1 MSSGGTMDDMNFLH
15 QTFDDPQSANFP
27 PIVIVEDDKLLGMSL
42 KRYLEQTL
50 KLKVLLFSSA
60 EDCLMDF
67 GRTHSTESPFC
78 LISDISLGQGSDGL
92 LLIDILKDKG
102 FEFVSIVMTG
112 FASIETAIAATKKG
126 VFHYLTKPFEPENLK
141 KLVIQA
147 LQTKLSTSL
156 PREILTEGESLFNN
170 ASRNRLPSKLKIDR
184 PTVEDSFEG
193 MIGRSKA
200 MREVFERIT
209 KVAKSDSTIL
219 IMGPSG
225 TGKELV
231 ASAIHKL
238 STRGQKNRVSVNCGA
253 IPGELLESELFG
265 HMKGSFTGA
274 ISNRKGRFEL
284 AQGGSVFLDEIGDMP
299 LLLQVKLLRVLQERQ
314 IEPVGSTE
322 LVPIDVRVIAATHRD
337 LEKAVQEGKFREDLF
352 YRLNV
357 IPIRMPALKERRED
371 IPLLISHF
379 LDRFVSAD
387 RSNEISFAPLT
398 MDLLLGYDWPGNVRE
413 LENVIERLVILRG
426 GNEILPEDLPAK
438 IFRSNPLATQTYKT
452 LFELPEIGVDLKQI
466 LSDIEDSLI
475 VQAMNRTGGNK
486 NQASKLLALNRT
498 TLIEKM
504 KKKNIEI

>member
-1 MSSGGTMDDMNFLH
+1 MDDINFLH
-15 QTFDDPQSANFP
+15 QSFDGSEANNFP
-27 PIVIVEDDKLLGMSL
+27 PIIIVEDDKLLGMSL
-42 KRYLEQTL
+42 KKYLEQSL
-50 KLKVLLFSSA
+50 KLNVQLFTSSEDLLMNFA
-60 EDCLMDF
+60 KNHPKDD
-67 GRTHSTESPFC
+67 PFC
-78 LISDISLGQGSDGL
+78 LITDISLEQGSDGL

-126 VFHYLTKPFEPENLK
+126 VFHYLTKPFELENLK

-147 LQTKLSTSL
+147 LQTKLATIL
-156 PREILTEGESLFNN
+156 PREILSEGEGVFNESSKLRSL
-170 ASRNRLPSKLKIDR
+170 SKLKIDR
-184 PTVEDSFEG
+184 PNVEDQFQG
-193 MIGRSKA
+193 MIGRSRA
-200 MREVFERIT
+200 MKEVFERIE
-209 KVAKSDSTIL
+209 KVAKTDSTIL

-238 STRGQKNRVSVNCGA
+238 SSRSTNNRISVNCGA

-265 HMKGSFTGA
+265 HIKGAFTGA

-284 AQGGSVFLDEIGDMP
+284 AQNGTIFLDEIGDMP
-299 LLLQVKLLRVLQERQ
+299 QLLQVKLLRVLQERV
-314 IEPVGSTE
+314 IEAVGSSE
-322 LVPIDVRVIAATHRD
+322 VLPIDVRVIAATHRD
-337 LEKAVQEGKFREDLF
+337 LEKAVSEGKFREDLF

-357 IPIRMPALKERRED
+357 IPIKMPALKERRED

-387 RSNEISFAPLT
+387 RSNEISFASLT
-398 MDLLLGYDWPGNVRE
+398 MDLLMGYDWPGNVRE

-438 IFRSNPLATQTYKT
+438 IFRSNPLATNHYKT
-452 LFELPEIGVDLKQI
+452 LFELPEPGVDLKQI

-475 VQAMNRTGGNK
+475 RQAMNRTGGNK

-504 KKKNIEI
+504 KKKNLEM

>member
-1 MSSGGTMDDMNFLH
+1 MDDMNFLH
-15 QTFDDPQSANFP
+15 QNFDGAATNGFP
-27 PIVIVEDDKLLGMSL
+27 PIIIVEDDKLLGMSL
-42 KRYLEQTL
+42 RKYLEQTL
-50 KLKVLLFSSA
+50 KLKVELYTSS
-60 EDCLMDF
+60 EDCLMNF
-67 GRTHSTESPFC
+67 AKTHPKEKPFC
-78 LISDISLGQGSDGL
+78 LVTDISLEQGSDGL
-92 LLIDILKDKG
+92 LLIDMLKDRG

-126 VFHYLTKPFEPENLK
+126 VFHYLTKPFELENLK
-141 KLVIQA
+141 RLVIQA
-147 LQTKLSTSL
+147 LQTKLATVL
-156 PREILTEGESLFNN
+156 PREILSEGEGVFADGNRSKNV
-170 ASRNRLPSKLKIDR
+170 SRLKIDR
-184 PTVEDSFEG
+184 PTVEDIYEG

-200 MREVFERIT
+200 MREVFGRIE
-209 KVAKSDSTIL
+209 KVAKTDSTVL

-238 STRGQKNRVSVNCGA
+238 SPRSNKNRVSVNCGA
-253 IPGELLESELFG
+253 IPSELLESELFG
-265 HMKGSFTGA
+265 HMKGAFTGA

-284 AQGGSVFLDEIGDMP
+284 AEGGTIFLDEIGDMP
-299 LLLQVKLLRVLQERQ
+299 QLLQVKLLRVLQERQ
-314 IEPVGSTE
+314 IESVGSSETTN
-322 LVPIDVRVIAATHRD
+322 IDVRVIAATHRD
-337 LEKAVQEGKFREDLF
+337 LEKAVSEGKFREDLF

-398 MDLLLGYDWPGNVRE
+398 MDLLMGYDWPGNVRE

-438 IFRSNPLATQTYKT
+438 IFRSNPLATHHYKT
-452 LFELPEIGVDLKQI
+452 LFELPEPGVDLKQI

-475 VQAMNRTGGNK
+475 KQAMDRTRGNK
-486 NQASKLLALNRT
+486 NQASKLLSLNRT

-504 KKKNIEI
+504 KKKNLEM

>member
-1 MSSGGTMDDMNFLH
+1 MDDMNFLH
-15 QTFDDPQSANFP
+15 QNFDGAAAVGFP
-27 PIVIVEDDKLLGMSL
+27 PIIIVEDDKLLGMSL
-42 KRYLEQTL
+42 KKYLEQTL
-50 KLKVLLFSSA
+50 KLKVELYTSS
-60 EDCLMDF
+60 EDCLMNF
-67 GRTHSTESPFC
+67 AKNHPKEKPFC
-78 LISDISLGQGSDGL
+78 LVTDISLEQGSDGL
-92 LLIDILKDKG
+92 LLIDMLKDRG

-126 VFHYLTKPFEPENLK
+126 VFHYLTKPFELENLK
-141 KLVIQA
+141 RLVIQA
-147 LQTKLSTSL
+147 LQTKLATVL
-156 PREILTEGESLFNN
+156 PREILTEGEGVFND
-170 ASRNRLPSKLKIDR
+170 ANRSKLSSKLKIDR
-184 PTVEDSFEG
+184 PTVEDIYEG
-193 MIGRSKA
+193 MIGRSRA
-200 MREVFERIT
+200 MREVFDRIE
-209 KVAKSDSTIL
+209 KVAKTDSTVL

-238 STRGQKNRVSVNCGA
+238 STRKNKNRISVNCGA

-265 HMKGSFTGA
+265 HVKGAFTGA

-284 AQGGSVFLDEIGDMP
+284 AEGGTIFLDEIGDMP
-299 LLLQVKLLRVLQERQ
+299 QLLQVKLLRVLQERQ
-314 IEPVGSTE
+314 IEPVGSAETTD
-322 LVPIDVRVIAATHRD
+322 IDVRVIAATHRD
-337 LEKAVQEGKFREDLF
+337 LEKAVLEGKFREDLF

-387 RSNEISFAPLT
+387 RSNEISFAPLA
-398 MDLLLGYDWPGNVRE
+398 MDLLMGYDWPGNVRE

-438 IFRSNPLATQTYKT
+438 IFRSNPLATNQYKT
-452 LFELPEIGVDLKQI
+452 LFELPEPGVDLKQI

-475 VQAMNRTGGNK
+475 KQAMDRTRGNK
-486 NQASKLLALNRT
+486 NQASKLLSLNRT

-504 KKKNIEI
+504 KKKNLDL

>member
-1 MSSGGTMDDMNFLH
+1 MDDMNFLH
-15 QTFDDPQSANFP
+15 QSFDGTKASEFP
-27 PIVIVEDDKLLGMSL
+27 PIIVVEDDKLLGLSL
-42 KRYLEQTL
+42 KKYLEQSL
-50 KLKVLLFSSA
+50 KLNVHLFASS
-60 EDCLMDF
+60 EDCLMNFAKNHPKDA
-67 GRTHSTESPFC
+67 PFC
-78 LISDISLGQGSDGL
+78 LITDISLEQGSDGL

-126 VFHYLTKPFEPENLK
+126 VFHYLTKPFELENLK

-147 LQTKLSTSL
+147 LQTKLSTVL
-156 PREILTEGESLFNN
+156 PRDIVSEGEGVF
-170 ASRNRLPSKLKIDR
+170 ADAGRLKGLSKLKIDR
-184 PTVEDSFEG
+184 PTVEDQFEG
-193 MIGRSKA
+193 MIGRSRI
-200 MREVFERIT
+200 MRDVFERIK
-209 KVAKSDSTIL
+209 KVANSDSTVL

-231 ASAIHKL
+231 ANAIHKL
-238 STRGQKNRVSVNCGA
+238 SSRGLKNRVSVNCGA

-265 HMKGSFTGA
+265 HVKGAFTGA

-284 AQGGSVFLDEIGDMP
+284 AHTGSIFLDEIGDMP
-299 LLLQVKLLRVLQERQ
+299 QLLQVKLLRVLQERQ
-314 IEPVGSTE
+314 IEQVGSADTID
-322 LVPIDVRVIAATHRD
+322 IDVRVIAATHRD
-337 LEKAVQEGKFREDLF
+337 LEKAVAEGKFREDLF

-357 IPIRMPALKERRED
+357 IPIKMPALKERRED

-387 RSNEISFAPLT
+387 RSNEISFSSLT
-398 MDLLLGYDWPGNVRE
+398 MDLLMGYDWPGNVRE

-438 IFRSNPLATQTYKT
+438 IFRSNPLATQQYKT
-452 LFELPEIGVDLKQI
+452 LFELPEVGVDLKQI

-475 VQAMNRTGGNK
+475 VQAMNRTRGNK
-486 NQASKLLALNRT
+486 NQASKLLTLNRT

-504 KKKNIEI
+504 KKKNLEL

>member
-1 MSSGGTMDDMNFLH
+1 MDDMNFLH
-15 QTFDDPQSANFP
+15 QSFDGSRDTNFP
-27 PIVIVEDDKLLGMSL
+27 PIIIVEDDKLLGISL
-42 KRYLEQTL
+42 KKYLEQSL
-50 KLKVLLFSSA
+50 KLDVQLFSSS
-60 EDCLMDF
+60 EDCLMNF
-67 GRTHSTESPFC
+67 AKNHPKESPFC
-78 LISDISLGQGSDGL
+78 LVTDISLEQGSDGL
-92 LLIDILKDKG
+92 LLIDILKERG

-126 VFHYLTKPFEPENLK
+126 VFHYLTKPFELENLK

-147 LQTKLSTSL
+147 LQTKLSFVL
-156 PREILTEGESLFNN
+156 PREIVSEGEGVFG
-170 ASRNRLPSKLKIDR
+170 APKNRTISKLKIDR
-184 PTVEDSFEG
+184 PTVEDSFYG
-193 MIGRSKA
+193 MIGRSRA
-200 MREVFERIT
+200 MRDVFERIE
-209 KVAKSDSTIL
+209 KVAKTDSTIL

-238 STRGQKNRVSVNCGA
+238 SARTQKNRVSVNCGA

-265 HMKGSFTGA
+265 HVKGAFTGA

-284 AQGGSVFLDEIGDMP
+284 AQGGTIFLDEIGDMP
-299 LLLQVKLLRVLQERQ
+299 QLLQVKLLRVLQERV
-314 IEPVGSTE
+314 IEPVGSSE
-322 LVPIDVRVIAATHRD
+322 NFPIDVRVIAATHRD
-337 LEKAVQEGKFREDLF
+337 LEKAVHEGKFREDLF

-357 IPIRMPALKERRED
+357 IPIKMPALKERRED

-379 LDRFVSAD
+379 LDRFVSGD

-398 MDLLLGYDWPGNVRE
+398 LDLLMGYDWPGNVRE

-438 IFRSNPLATQTYKT
+438 IFRSNPLATQHYKT
-452 LFELPEIGVDLKQI
+452 LFELPEVGVDLKQI

-475 VQAMNRTGGNK
+475 MQAMNRTRGNK
-486 NQASKLLALNRT
+486 NQASKLLTLNRT

-504 KKKNIEI
+504 KKKNLEI

>member
-1 MSSGGTMDDMNFLH
+1 MDDMNFLH
-15 QTFDDPQSANFP
+15 QNFDGAAATSFP
-27 PIVIVEDDKLLGMSL
+27 PIIVVEDDKLLGMSL
-42 KRYLEQTL
+42 KKYLEQSL
-50 KLKVLLFSSA
+50 KLNVQLYTSS
-60 EDCLMDF
+60 EDCLMNFAKNHPKDK
-67 GRTHSTESPFC
+67 PFC
-78 LISDISLGQGSDGL
+78 LVTDISLEQGSDGL

-126 VFHYLTKPFEPENLK
+126 VFHYLTKPFELENLK

-147 LQTKLSTSL
+147 LQTRLSTVL
-156 PREILTEGESLFNN
+156 PREIVSVGESVF
-170 ASRNRLPSKLKIDR
+170 ASSDNTKIASKLKIDR
-184 PTVEDSFEG
+184 PTVEDSFHG
-193 MIGRSKA
+193 MIGRSRA
-200 MREVFERIT
+200 MRDVFERIE
-209 KVAKSDSTIL
+209 KVAKTDSTIL

-238 STRGQKNRVSVNCGA
+238 SSRSQKNRISVNCGA
-253 IPGELLESELFG
+253 IPSELLESELFG
-265 HMKGSFTGA
+265 HIKGAFTGA

-284 AQGGSVFLDEIGDMP
+284 AQNGTIFLDEIGDMP
-299 LLLQVKLLRVLQERQ
+299 QLLQVKLLRVLQERV
-314 IEPVGSTE
+314 IEPVGSAET
-322 LVPIDVRVIAATHRD
+322 LPIDVRVIAATHRD
-337 LEKAVQEGKFREDLF
+337 LEKAVAEGKFREDLF

-357 IPIRMPALKERRED
+357 IPIKMPALKERRED

-398 MDLLLGYDWPGNVRE
+398 MDLLMGYDWPGNVRE

-438 IFRSNPLATQTYKT
+438 IFRSNPLATQQYKT

-475 VQAMNRTGGNK
+475 MQAMNRTRGNK
-486 NQASKLLALNRT
+486 NQASKLLTLNRT

-504 KKKNIEI
+504 KKKNLEL

>member
-1 MSSGGTMDDMNFLH
+1 MDDINFLH
-15 QTFDDPQSANFP
+15 QTFDGSEANNFP
-27 PIVIVEDDKLLGMSL
+27 PIIIVEDDKLLGMSL
-42 KRYLEQTL
+42 KKYLEQSL
-50 KLKVLLFSSA
+50 KLNVHLFTSSEDLLMNFA
-60 EDCLMDF
+60 KNHPKDD
-67 GRTHSTESPFC
+67 PFC
-78 LISDISLGQGSDGL
+78 LITDISLEQGSDGL

-126 VFHYLTKPFEPENLK
+126 VFHYLTKPFELENLK

-147 LQTKLSTSL
+147 LQTKLATIL
-156 PREILTEGESLFNN
+156 PREILSEGEGVFNESSKLRSL
-170 ASRNRLPSKLKIDR
+170 SKLKIDR
-184 PTVEDSFEG
+184 PNVEDQFQG
-193 MIGRSKA
+193 MIGRSRA
-200 MREVFERIT
+200 MKEVFERIE
-209 KVAKSDSTIL
+209 KVAKTDSTIL

-238 STRGQKNRVSVNCGA
+238 SARSTNNRISVNCGA

-265 HMKGSFTGA
+265 HIKGAFTGA

-284 AQGGSVFLDEIGDMP
+284 AQNGTIFLDEIGDMP
-299 LLLQVKLLRVLQERQ
+299 QLLQVKLLRVLQERV
-314 IEPVGSTE
+314 IEAVGSSE
-322 LVPIDVRVIAATHRD
+322 VLPIDVRVIAATHRD
-337 LEKAVQEGKFREDLF
+337 LEKAVSEGKFREDLF

-357 IPIRMPALKERRED
+357 IPIKMPALKERRED

-387 RSNEISFAPLT
+387 RSNEISFASLT
-398 MDLLLGYDWPGNVRE
+398 MDLLMGYDWPGNVRE

-438 IFRSNPLATQTYKT
+438 IFRSNPLATNHYKT
-452 LFELPEIGVDLKQI
+452 LFELPEPGVDLKQI

-475 VQAMNRTGGNK
+475 RQAMNRTGGNK

-504 KKKNIEI
+504 KKKNLEM

>member
-1 MSSGGTMDDMNFLH
+1 MDDMNFLH
-15 QTFDDPQSANFP
+15 QSFDGSLATHFP
-27 PIVIVEDDKLLGMSL
+27 PIIIVEDDKLLGMSL
-42 KRYLEQTL
+42 KKYLEQSL
-50 KLKVLLFSSA
+50 KLRVELFTSSEDLLMNFA
-60 EDCLMDF
+60 K
-67 GRTHSTESPFC
+67 THQKDDPFC
-78 LISDISLGQGSDGL
+78 LITDISLEQGSDGL

-126 VFHYLTKPFEPENLK
+126 VFHYLTKPFELENLK

-147 LQTKLSTSL
+147 LQTKLSTVL
-156 PREILTEGESLFNN
+156 PREVLTEGEGVFADS
-170 ASRNRLPSKLKIDR
+170 NRMKIGSKLKIDR
-184 PTVEDSFEG
+184 PTVEDTFHG
-193 MIGRSKA
+193 MIGRSRA
-200 MREVFERIT
+200 MRDVFERIE
-209 KVAKSDSTIL
+209 KVAKTDSTIL

-238 STRGQKNRVSVNCGA
+238 SSRTQKNRISVNCGA

-265 HMKGSFTGA
+265 HIKGSFTGA

-284 AQGGSVFLDEIGDMP
+284 AQGGTIFLDEIGDMP
-299 LLLQVKLLRVLQERQ
+299 QLLQVKLLRVLQERV
-314 IEPVGSTE
+314 IEPVGSSE
-322 LVPIDVRVIAATHRD
+322 IFPIDVRVIAATHRD

-398 MDLLLGYDWPGNVRE
+398 MDLLMGYDWPGNVRE

-438 IFRSNPLATQTYKT
+438 IFRSNPLATQQYKT
-452 LFELPEIGVDLKQI
+452 LFELPEPGVDLKQI

-475 VQAMNRTGGNK
+475 MQAMTRTGGNK
-486 NQASKLLALNRT
+486 NQASKLLSLNRT

-504 KKKNIEI
+504 KKKNLEL

>member
-1 MSSGGTMDDMNFLH
+1 MDDMNFLH
-15 QTFDDPQSANFP
+15 QSFDGSSVMNFP
-27 PIVIVEDDKLLGMSL
+27 PIIIVEDDKLLGLSL
-42 KRYLEQTL
+42 KKYLEQTL
-50 KLKVLLFSSA
+50 KLNVQLYSSS
-60 EDCLMDF
+60 EDCLMNF
-67 GRTHSTESPFC
+67 AKHHPKESPFC
-78 LISDISLGQGSDGL
+78 LVTDISLEQGSDGL

-126 VFHYLTKPFEPENLK
+126 VFHYLTKPFEIENLK

-147 LQTKLSTSL
+147 LQTKLSTVL
-156 PREILTEGESLFNN
+156 PREIVSEGEGVFAAGDRSK
-170 ASRNRLPSKLKIDR
+170 ATSKLKIDR
-184 PTVEDSFEG
+184 PTVEDTFEG

-200 MREVFERIT
+200 MRDVFDRIQ
-209 KVAKSDSTIL
+209 KVAKTDSTIL

-238 STRGQKNRVSVNCGA
+238 SSRNLRNRVSVNCGA
-253 IPGELLESELFG
+253 IPSELLESELFG
-265 HMKGSFTGA
+265 HVKGAFTGA

-284 AQGGSVFLDEIGDMP
+284 AQNGTIFLDEIGDMP
-299 LLLQVKLLRVLQERQ
+299 QLLQVKLLRVLQERQ
-314 IEPVGSTE
+314 IEPVGSSE
-322 LVPIDVRVIAATHRD
+322 NIDIDVRVIAATHRD
-337 LEKAVQEGKFREDLF
+337 LEKAVAEGKFREDLF

-357 IPIRMPALKERRED
+357 IPIKMPALKERRED

-398 MDLLLGYDWPGNVRE
+398 MDLLMGYDWPGNVRE

-438 IFRSNPLATQTYKT
+438 IFRSNPLATHQYKT
-452 LFELPEIGVDLKQI
+452 LFELPEVGVDLKQI

-475 VQAMNRTGGNK
+475 MQAMNRTRGNK

-504 KKKNIEI
+504 KKKNLEL